1 MFHST
6 PKSSIQSAP
15 FSNTAPPLEK
25 IMLTAM
31 ITSTAIGSQTLIF
44 TILPSLQT
52 SLSLEVTSMTNLQS
66 LQEPQV
72 LKPTHIGK
80 NNSQK
85 SS

>member
-1 MFHST
+1 
-6 PKSSIQSAP
+6 
-15 FSNTAPPLEK
+15 
-25 IMLTAM
+25 
-31 ITSTAIGSQTLIF
+31 
-44 TILPSLQT
+44 
-52 SLSLEVTSMTNLQS
+52 MTNLQS